1 MRLTRGSRAYAAGPW
16 HMNVFLTGAS
26 SGIGMA
32 LAREFSRRGACLGL
46 VARRSE
52 LLAALAAELG
62 TPCHSYAV
70 DVTDRDALLKAARDF
85 EARCGGTDIVIA
97 NAGISTGV
105 QTEYEEDLA
114 IFDQVLAT
122 NLNAVVTTFHPFIA
136 PMRSRRTGT
145 LAGIASVAGIRG
157 LPGSE
162 AYCPSKAALINYCES
177 LRVGLR
183 GSGIRVVT
191 IAPGFIRTPM
201 TADNPYPMPFLMDV
215 DAFARQAA
223 AAIVRGDRFRVIPWQ
238 MAWVARLLRLLPD
251 AIFDRALAGRAR
263 KPRGVAGGT
272 RARP

>member
-1 MRLTRGSRAYAAGPW
+1 
-16 HMNVFLTGAS
+16 MNVFLTGAS
-26 SGIGMA
+26 SGIGAA

-46 VARRSE
+46 VARRAD
-52 LLAALAAELG
+52 LLAALAAELA
-62 TPCHSYAV
+62 TPCHIYAL
-70 DVTDRDALLKAARDF
+70 DVTDRAALLGAARDF

-105 QTEYEEDLA
+105 QTEHADDLA
-114 IFDQVLAT
+114 VFEQVLAT

-136 PMRSRRTGT
+136 PMRARRSGT

-201 TADNPYPMPFLMDV
+201 TAANPYPMPFLMD
-215 DAFARQAA
+215 AQSFAAQAA
-223 AAIVRGDRFRVIPWQ
+223 VAIVRGDSFRVIPWQ

-251 AIFDRALAGRAR
+251 WAFDRALAGRPR
-263 KPRGVAGGT
+263 KPRAAAAGDG
-272 RARP
+272 